1 MMASALQNQIPSFED
16 ELIETAKLI
25 DAEIVKLLP
34 KSAGFGATL
43 HEAMAYSALSPGKRF
58 RGFLILKSAEIFNV
72 PFENAVRVASAVE
85 MLHSYSLIHDDLP
98 AMDDA
103 EMRRGKKSTHL
114 AFDEATAILAGD
126 SLLTICFEILADPKT
141 HINAEVRA
149 DLILRLTK
157 AVGPDGMALGQ
168 MMDMEAETSELSFD
182 QMQELQV
189 LKTGKLIEFS
199 AIAGPLM
206 AGASEET
213 LKAFQSY
220 GYYLGKAFQ
229 ITDDILDETGSD
241 DQIGKPVGQDKE
253 KGKQS
258 FISFLGLDQARVEAT
273 LCCEKANQALQSI
286 GEDCTALEDL
296 AHYTIERKK

>member
-1 MMASALQNQIPSFED
+1 MASALLNQIPSFED
-16 ELIETAKLI
+16 ELLETARLI
-25 DAEIVKLLP
+25 DASIAKLLP
-34 KSAGFGATL
+34 NSNGFGAAL
-43 HEAMAYSALSPGKRF
+43 HEAMSYSALSPGKRF

-72 PFENAVRVASAVE
+72 PFEGAIRVASAVE

-141 HINAEVRA
+141 HLNAAVRA
-149 DLILRLTK
+149 DLILKLTK

-168 MMDMEAETSELSFD
+168 MMDMEAETKELSFD

-206 AGASEET
+206 AGVSDEA

-220 GYYLGKAFQ
+220 GFYLGKAFQ

-258 FISFLGLDQARVEAT
+258 FISFLGLDRAKEEAQ
-273 LCCEKANQALQSI
+273 LCVKMAIEALQTI
-286 GEDCTALEDL
+286 GKDSSALEGL